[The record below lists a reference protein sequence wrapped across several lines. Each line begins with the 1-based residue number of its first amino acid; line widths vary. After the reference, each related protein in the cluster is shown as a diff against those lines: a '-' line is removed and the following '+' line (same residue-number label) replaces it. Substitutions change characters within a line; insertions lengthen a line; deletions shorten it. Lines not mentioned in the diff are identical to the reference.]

1 MKSLISLLLLT
12 IIAYPLHAQVTVR
25 VYPTLQDY
33 VQKQS
38 VKSSVFIQ
46 ERTAKS
52 LKSGGGN
59 KYMIYSEIN
68 SPDLNDFIEND
79 AWFIRNNDSLFF
91 NCSKLK
97 STEYTLVLVK
107 NDQYLFFIAG
117 ASKLKEHR
125 KQMPNNNDFALAS
138 VAFGALGGAIVGYES
153 SDGAFYYLLDLHTG
167 KIQVLDRDGIAL
179 TLAANPE
186 LKREYLSKASPMDAE
201 TVIRFMQRLLN

>member
-68 SPDLNDFIEND
+68 SPDLND
-79 AWFIRNNDSLFF
+79 
-91 NCSKLK
+91 
-97 STEYTLVLVK
+97 
-107 NDQYLFFIAG
+107 
-117 ASKLKEHR
+117 
-125 KQMPNNNDFALAS
+125 
-138 VAFGALGGAIVGYES
+138 
-153 SDGAFYYLLDLHTG
+153 
-167 KIQVLDRDGIAL
+167 
-179 TLAANPE
+179 
-186 LKREYLSKASPMDAE
+186 
-201 TVIRFMQRLLN
+201 